1 MRWRSARRT
10 RLFRSAG
17 HAPPQVP
24 RLLTEPRSPGRALRS
39 RRLPHTGLRA
49 PLDDYDVVL
58 DSLGGDNLARS
69 LRILKPGGTAISVVD
84 RVFPF
89 GDTLRAMEYVE
100 KGRAKAGKVVVS
112 IA

>member
-39 RRLPHTGLRA
+39 RRLPHTGTAL
-49 PLDDYDVVL
+49 LNDYHVVL